1 METGVKRLGNEE
13 KSPKTFDTL
22 VLQEPCET
30 VLNKMIPTGRGS
42 GKMTLFLI
50 KSD

>member
-30 VLNKMIPTGRGS
+30 
-42 GKMTLFLI
+42 FLI

>member
-1 METGVKRLGNEE
+1 MKRLGNEE